1 MLFADCCQLS
11 AILMKLSII
20 IPAHN
25 EQATIAGVLEKVAMI
40 NVGLWEKEI
49 IVVDDGSK
57 DGTADVI
64 SQFIRTNPHCI
75 FISHG
80 HNFGK
85 GQAIKSALE
94 KVTGDY
100 VIIQDADLEYDPAD
114 IPKLLS
120 KLDEYKGARVVI
132 FGARGSK
139 SYPERGFHY
148 VLGAKLLTWA
158 VNILFGARL
167 TDLYTCYKLF
177 PAGLIKGLN
186 LQSQGFEF
194 EAEVTCQILKKG
206 YKIKEVPI
214 SYRPR
219 NRSQGKHLRPRDG
232 IIGLYTIIKNRIK

>member
-1 MLFADCCQLS
+1 
-11 AILMKLSII
+11 MKLSII

-25 EQATIAGVLEKVAMI
+25 EQATIGRVLEKVAAVNI
-40 NVGLWEKEI
+40 GQWQKEI

-57 DGTADVI
+57 DNTADVI
-64 SQFIRTNPHCI
+64 NQFIRINPHCI
-75 FISHG
+75 FISHA
-80 HNFGK
+80 HNSGK

-120 KLDEYKGARVVI
+120 KLEEYKDGKAVI
-132 FGARGSK
+132 FGARGDK
-139 SYPERGFHY
+139 SYPERGYHY
-148 VLGAKLLTWA
+148 VLGAKLLTKT

-177 PAGLIKGLN
+177 PASLIKDLK
-186 LQSQGFEF
+186 LRSQGFEF

-214 SYRPR
+214 SYHPR
-219 NRSQGKHLRPRDG
+219 SKAQGKHLRPKDG
-232 IIGLYTIIKNRIK
+232 IVGLYTIIKNRIK